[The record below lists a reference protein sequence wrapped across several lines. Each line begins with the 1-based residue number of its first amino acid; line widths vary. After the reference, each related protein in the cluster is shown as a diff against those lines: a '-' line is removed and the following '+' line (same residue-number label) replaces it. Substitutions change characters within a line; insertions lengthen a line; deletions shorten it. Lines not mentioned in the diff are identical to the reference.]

1 MPPSVPAQGKDSA
14 APKNVPYGNYDSFPK
29 KDFPEWKGSK
39 SVMYRS
45 ADGKRV
51 AGTFCES
58 ESATMTYP
66 CDEFTYVK
74 KGWVKA
80 EIQGGDTFTLHE
92 GDCVYFTKGITVTF
106 SSSEDYCNVSCFFA
120 HEGDGPV
127 SLV

>member
-1 MPPSVPAQGKDSA
+1 MAPSVPAEGPNA
-14 APKNVPYGNYDSFPK
+14 AAAHMVPYGNYDSFPK
-29 KDFPEWKGSK
+29 IPFPEWNGSK

-51 AGTFCES
+51 AGTFRET
-58 ESATMTYP
+58 ESAKMTYP

-74 KGWVKA
+74 AGWVKA
-80 EIQGGDTFTLHE
+80 EVEGGDTFTLYE
-92 GDCVYFTKGITVTF
+92 GDCVYFTKGTTVTF

>member
-1 MPPSVPAQGKDSA
+1 MPRSVPAEGKDAA
-14 APKNVPYGNYDSFPK
+14 APQNIPYGNYNSFPK
-29 KDFPEWKGSK
+29 VDFPEWKGNK
-39 SVMYRS
+39 SVIYRS

-58 ESATMTYP
+58 ESAKMTYP

-80 EIQGGDTFTLHE
+80 EIEGGETFTLYE